1 MLRNTPKTILWL
13 LALLFAVTGC
23 QQEDIQYP
31 EEPNVMGRIVLALS
45 EPEVYIETRSASATT
60 LSNFKGFVFTLNG
73 KTDKNVD
80 VNDEVTF
87 TASTDENNNPIAVGY
102 FDAGT
107 YKLTVSSQTAS
118 LKDNGCAYYE
128 KTTEKSFHFDA
139 GETIKLTI
147 EMGAPLNAKVTLV
160 LDQSFTDLYTFAKAD
175 NESELKTKYESQ
187 YNKEPGLKIHTHN
200 NTTSRTLD
208 LAQAWYD
215 HSQDNS
221 NDEAVY
227 FPVDEGV
234 IDYVIYAA
242 AKPGTP
248 EKPGSYITDIVG
260 VSGSISPQAGKHYVI
275 TLKANTVS
283 GEIIPIIEGTH
294 NDYFD

>member
-23 QQEDIQYP
+23 QQEDIQFP
-31 EEPNVMGRIVLALS
+31 EEPNVMGRIVLNLS
-45 EPEVYIETRSASATT
+45 DIDVYVDAQTRATQT
-60 LSNFKGFVFTLNG
+60 LDAVFPNFVFTLNG
-73 KTDKNVD
+73 ETVD
-80 VNDEVTF
+80 HKPVTNQIVNFDNEGTAIIKAGTYTL
-87 TASTDENNNPIAVGY
+87 TASTLA
-102 FDAGT
+102 A
-107 YKLTVSSQTAS
+107 SQTG
-118 LKDNGCAYYE
+118 NGCPYYE
-128 KTTEKSFHFDA
+128 GTSAEFTLGV
-139 GETIKLTI
+139 GETQSVRIGSEKQPLT
-147 EMGAPLNAKVTLV
+147 PQNAKVTLV

-175 NESELKTKYESQ
+175 SESELKTKYETR
-187 YNKEPGLKIHTHN
+187 YDKEPGLKIHTHN

-215 HSQDNS
+215 HSQNNS

-227 FPVDEGV
+227 FPVDEGE

-283 GEIIPIIEGTH
+283 GEIIPILEGTH

>member
-1 MLRNTPKTILWL
+1 MLYNSPKTILWL
-13 LALLFAVTGC
+13 LVLLFAVTGC
-23 QQEDIQYP
+23 QQEDIQFP
-31 EEPNVMGRIVLALS
+31 EEPNAMGRIVLALS
-45 EPEVYIETRSASATT
+45 DPEVYIETRSTSATT
-60 LSNFKGFVFTLNG
+60 LSNFDGYVFTLKG
-73 KTDKNVD
+73 KTDKNIS
-80 VNDEVTF
+80 VNKDVTF
-87 TASTDENNNPIAVGY
+87 TASTDENNNPLAVGY

-107 YKLTVSSQTAS
+107 YKLTVSNQTAS
-118 LKDNGCAYYE
+118 LDKNGCAYYE
-128 KTTEKSFHFDA
+128 KTTEESFHFDA

-147 EMGAPLNAKVTLV
+147 EMGAPQNAKVTLV

-175 NESELKTKYESQ
+175 NESELKTKYETR
-187 YNKEPGLKIHTHN
+187 YNKEPGLQIHTHN
-200 NTTSRTLD
+200 KTSRTLD

-227 FPVDEGV
+227 FPVNEGV

-242 AKPGTP
+242 AKPN
-248 EKPGSYITDIVG
+248 SHITDIVG
-260 VSGSISPQAGKHYVI
+260 FEGTIEVTAGKHYVI

-294 NDYFD
+294 NSTFD